1 MTASPKNIA
10 PKLAGQPVPLL
21 QMKNVSV
28 VFPGVKAL
36 SNVSF
41 EVNDGE
47 VHALMG
53 QNGAGKSTLIK
64 ALTGVNRMST
74 GKIIFEGSEIN
85 PRSTKE
91 AQDMGISTVYQEVNL
106 IPYLSVAENIGLG
119 RQPMRFGQ
127 IDWKEMNKRAEKAL
141 ARLNLQLDVTQ
152 QLSAYSIAV
161 QQMVAIAR
169 AVDISARLL
178 IFDEPTS
185 SLDEKEVAQLF
196 TVIRKLKAEGL
207 GIIFITHF
215 LEQVYQISDR
225 ITVLRN
231 GERIGVYESKSLSK
245 LDLIAAMVGKELGDL
260 ENASKTKAT
269 SGQSSQKE
277 VFLKIKG
284 MAKAHSIEA
293 FDIDFSR
300 GEVVGLAGLLGSG
313 RTEMARLIF
322 GIDHPDKGEMSL
334 NNRDV
339 AIRSPQQAMEY
350 DFGFCPE
357 DRKVEGIIPN
367 LTVRENI
374 ILALQAKGGWFKSF
388 SRKKQIEIAERYIR
402 ELSIATPGTE
412 QAVKNLSGGNQQ
424 KVILARWLASNPRF
438 LILDE
443 PTRGIDVGAKTEIQK
458 LILRLCREGMS
469 ILFISSELEEVVRCC
484 HRVTVLR
491 DRQKISELTGDQV
504 NEQTIIHTIAEGGR
518 SECQL

>member
-1 MTASPKNIA
+1 MAASPKKVEFKE
-10 PKLAGQPVPLL
+10 PKSAMLL
-21 QMKNVSV
+21 EMKNVSV
-28 VFPGVKAL
+28 VFPGVRAL
-36 SNVSF
+36 TNVNF
-41 EVNDGE
+41 EVKPGE

-64 ALTGVNRMST
+64 ALTGVNRMNT
-74 GKIIFEGSEIN
+74 GKITFEGEEIN

-91 AQDMGISTVYQEVNL
+91 AQKIGISTVYQEVNL
-106 IPYLSVAENIGLG
+106 IPFLTVAENIGLG

-127 IDWKEMNKRAEKAL
+127 VDWKEMNKRAEKAL

-152 QLSAYSIAV
+152 PLSAYSIAI

-178 IFDEPTS
+178 ILDEPTS

-196 TVIRKLKAEGL
+196 TVIRKLKADNL

-215 LEQVYQISDR
+215 LDQVFQIADR

-231 GERIGVYESKSLSK
+231 GELIGVYESKSLSK
-245 LDLIAAMVGKELGDL
+245 LDLITAMVGKELGDL
-260 ENASKTKAT
+260 ENTSKKKAA
-269 SGQSSQKE
+269 SSQSIKKE
-277 VFLKIKG
+277 RFLKIRG
-284 MAKAHSIEA
+284 MAKANSIDT
-293 FDIDFSR
+293 FDIDFCK

-322 GIDHPDKGEMSL
+322 GVDRPDKGKMSL
-334 NNRDV
+334 NDRDV
-339 AIRSPQQAMEY
+339 MISSPQKAMKY

-374 ILALQAKGGWFKSF
+374 ILALQAKQGWLKSF

-402 ELSIATPGTE
+402 ELSIATPSTE
-412 QAVKNLSGGNQQ
+412 QTVKNLSGGNQQ
-424 KVILARWLASNPRF
+424 KVILARWLASNPSF

-443 PTRGIDVGAKTEIQK
+443 PTRGIDVGAKTEVQK
-458 LILRLCREGMS
+458 LILQLCQDGIS
-469 ILFISSELEEVVRCC
+469 ILFISSELEEVVRCS
-484 HRVTVLR
+484 HRIAVLR
-491 DRQKISELTGDQV
+491 DRKKISELTDDQV
-504 NEQTIIHTIAEGGR
+504 NEETIIHTIAEGGR
-518 SECQL
+518 I

>member
-1 MTASPKNIA
+1 MAASPEKVESNQSA
-10 PKLAGQPVPLL
+10 PLL

-28 VFPGVKAL
+28 AFPGVRAL
-36 SNVSF
+36 SNVDF
-41 EVNDGE
+41 EVKRGE

-64 ALTGVNRMST
+64 ALTGVNRMET
-74 GKIIFEGSEIN
+74 GKIIFEGKEIN

-91 AQDMGISTVYQEVNL
+91 AQQMGISTVYQEVNL

-127 IDWKEMNKRAEKAL
+127 VDWKEMNKRAEKAL
-141 ARLNLQLDVTQ
+141 ARLNLRLDVTQ
-152 QLSAYSIAV
+152 QLSAYSIAI

-178 IFDEPTS
+178 ILDEPTS

-196 TVIRKLKAEGL
+196 TIIRKLKADGL
-207 GIIFITHF
+207 GIVFITHF
-215 LEQVYQISDR
+215 LDQVYEISDR

-231 GERIGVYESKSLSK
+231 GELIGVYEAKSLSK
-245 LDLIAAMVGKELGDL
+245 LDLISAMVGKELADL
-260 ENASKTKAT
+260 ENASKQK
-269 SGQSSQKE
+269 SSSQKTEKKE
-277 VFLKIKG
+277 VFLTIRG
-284 MAKAHSIEA
+284 MSKRNSIDT
-293 FDIDFSR
+293 FDIDFSK

-322 GIDHPDKGEMSL
+322 GVDRPDKGKMCFNSQ
-334 NNRDV
+334 DV
-339 AIRSPQQAMEY
+339 MINSPQKAMEF

-357 DRKVEGIIPN
+357 DRKIEGIIPN

-374 ILALQAKGGWFKSF
+374 ILALQAKRGWFRSF

-402 ELSIATPGTE
+402 ELGIATPGTE

-424 KVILARWLASNPRF
+424 KVILARWLASDPRF

-458 LILRLCREGMS
+458 LILRLCQEGMS
-469 ILFISSELEEVVRCC
+469 ILFISSELEEVVRCS
-484 HRVTVLR
+484 HRVAVMR
-491 DRQKISELTGDQV
+491 DRQKISELTDDQV

-518 SECQL
+518 SECQR